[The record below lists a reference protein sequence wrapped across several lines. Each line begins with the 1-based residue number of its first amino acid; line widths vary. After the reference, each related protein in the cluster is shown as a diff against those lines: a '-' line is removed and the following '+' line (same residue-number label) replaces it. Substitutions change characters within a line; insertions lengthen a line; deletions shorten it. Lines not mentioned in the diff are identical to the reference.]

1 MRSRYAAYALADVP
15 YLIATTHSSLAPH
28 TDPIEVRKF
37 AEGVEWKRLEV
48 VDVDAGKMEDAEGF
62 VEFRAWY
69 KAAGRLECL
78 WERSR
83 FLREEGKWKYHSGSH
98 QQKAPKVGRN
108 DACPCGSGKKYKKC
122 CG

>member
-1 MRSRYAAYALADVP
+1 MRSRYAAYVLAEVP
-15 YLIATTHSSLAPH
+15 YIMATTHSDLLPK
-28 TDPIEVRKF
+28 TDPVDTRRF

-48 VDVDAGKMEDAEGF
+48 VDAEAGQENDVEGL

-69 KAAGRLECL
+69 KSGGRLECL

-83 FLREEGKWKYHSGSH
+83 FLREEGKWKYHSGVH
-98 QQKAPKVGRN
+98 RPKAPKIGRN
-108 DACPCGSGKKYKKC
+108 DPCPCGSGKKHKKC